1 MKWSQFGG
9 QTRVVKT
16 SYGEKYGYMNV
27 DGYEPTHRIK
37 RAFSQGSSW
46 SGGGGAPALRPSRAA
61 ESIGQRTGRQNKYF
75 KWNIKFSALNKF

>member
-46 SGGGGAPALRPSRAA
+46 SGGGGASVAAVPGSRIDRAA
-61 ESIGQRTGRQNKYF
+61 NWAAK
-75 KWNIKFSALNKF
+75 